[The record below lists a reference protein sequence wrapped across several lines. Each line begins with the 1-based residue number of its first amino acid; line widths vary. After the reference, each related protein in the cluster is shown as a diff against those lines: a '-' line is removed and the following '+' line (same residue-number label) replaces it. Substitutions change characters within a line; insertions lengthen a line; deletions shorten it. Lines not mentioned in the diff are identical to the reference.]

1 MVEHLQAYSLCAGL
15 IPMTCNPMVIL
26 LLSAIIVFVYGYK
39 LISSDLVFKY
49 DRSINFIVAIHKAME
64 AVNAQLTVVT

>member
-1 MVEHLQAYSLCAGL
+1 MCRPNTNDMQSNGYLK
-15 IPMTCNPMVIL
+15 L